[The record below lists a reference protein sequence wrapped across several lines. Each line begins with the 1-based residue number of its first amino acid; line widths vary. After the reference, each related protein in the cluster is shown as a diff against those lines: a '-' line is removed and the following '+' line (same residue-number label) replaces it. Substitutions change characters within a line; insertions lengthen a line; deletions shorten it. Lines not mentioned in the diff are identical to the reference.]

1 MRTYPHF
8 ILYFLF
14 LEFIK
19 ALSKLHVYG
28 ASPAHTSNGS
38 GSYVW
43 RNNTIHSISWDSC
56 SRLQNKLV
64 MDVVGGE
71 ETIYRAPSGPS
82 MCFSWLA
89 PMFYKSRNTAFFFNP
104 VFLETLEALAKLGPY
119 SQIVTTARPLRLTP
133 IPPLPLAFFPQHTSL
148 IYLAHLNSVGMW
160 VSWIMSVLKN

>member
-19 ALSKLHVYG
+19 AFSKLQVFTEH
-28 ASPAHTSNGS
+28 SPAHTSNGS

-64 MDVVGGE
+64 MDVVGGK
-71 ETIYRAPSGPS
+71 ETIHRAPSGPS

-89 PMFYKSRNTAFFFNP
+89 PMFYKSRNIAFFLIQ
-104 VFLETLEALAKLGPY
+104 FLETLEALAKLGPY

-148 IYLAHLNSVGMW
+148 IYSAHLNSVG
-160 VSWIMSVLKN
+160 SESVE